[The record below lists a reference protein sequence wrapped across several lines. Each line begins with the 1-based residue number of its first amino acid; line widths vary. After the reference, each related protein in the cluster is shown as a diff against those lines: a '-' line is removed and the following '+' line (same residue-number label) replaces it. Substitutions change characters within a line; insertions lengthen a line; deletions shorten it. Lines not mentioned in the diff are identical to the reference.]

1 MIVGL
6 LKNFVKARRRPK
18 YGSKEDFACTLQRLI
33 DNPSPDEPYVA
44 PCGGTGNHSAQD
56 VGKNV
61 SKKGYMET
69 TMKASELS

>member
-6 LKNFVKARRRPK
+6 LKNFVKARRR
-18 YGSKEDFACTLQRLI
+18 T
-33 DNPSPDEPYVA
+33 
-44 PCGGTGNHSAQD
+44 QD
-56 VGKNV
+56 AGKNV